1 MPESTYNIGVAFGEG
16 EGIVASESDCVRLRN
31 LAFYGYH
38 GPFGA
43 EKELGQRLEVDIELR
58 TNLDKAA
65 RSDEPEFSTN
75 YAEVYAL
82 VREVIEEK
90 NFCLL
95 ESIGQTIVNRILD
108 QFDVQGVRVLVRKP
122 LAPVGG
128 LLDSVEVEIYREHQ
142 KR

>member
-1 MPESTYNIGVAFGEG
+1 M
-16 EGIVASESDCVRLRN
+16 ASESDCVRLRN

>member
-1 MPESTYNIGVAFGEG
+1 MT
-16 EGIVASESDCVRLRN
+16 SDCVRLRN

-43 EKELGQRLEVDIELR
+43 EKELGQRLEVDIELQ
-58 TNLDKAA
+58 TNLEKAA
-65 RSDEPEFSTN
+65 RSDEPEYSTN

-82 VREVIEEK
+82 VREVIEEN

-95 ESIGQTIVNRILD
+95 ESIAQNIVSRILN
-108 QFDVQGVRVLVRKP
+108 QFNVAGARVLVRKP
-122 LAPVGG
+122 LAPIGG

-142 KR
+142 KK

>member
-1 MPESTYNIGVAFGEG
+1 MPGSTYNIEVASGEG
-16 EGIVASESDCVRLRN
+16 EGTLISDCVRLRN

-58 TNLDKAA
+58 TNLEKAA

-82 VREVIEEK
+82 VREVIEE
-90 NFCLL
+90 NNYCLL
-95 ESIGQTIVNRILD
+95 ESIAQNIVNRILN
-108 QFDVQGVRVLVRKP
+108 QFEVEAARVLVRKP
-122 LAPVGG
+122 LAPIGG
-128 LLDSVEVEIYREHQ
+128 LLDAVEVEIYREHL
-142 KR
+142 KK

>member
-1 MPESTYNIGVAFGEG
+1 LT
-16 EGIVASESDCVRLRN
+16 SDCVRLRN

-43 EKELGQRLEVDIELR
+43 EKELGQRLEVDIELQA
-58 TNLDKAA
+58 NLEKAA

-82 VREVIEEK
+82 VREVIEDN

-95 ESIGQTIVNRILD
+95 ESIAQNIVTRILN
-108 QFDVQGVRVLVRKP
+108 QLDVTGVRVLVRKP
-122 LAPVGG
+122 LAPIGG

-142 KR
+142 KK